1 MPFFII
7 KGEEGYY
14 YGQGEDGRPRFRQ
27 ELTSDVFVCGTNMAE
42 AQREYSRLCSGDLR
56 DVLTEVERRNS
67 LPLPPEQP
75 AAAPKDGEWKV
86 IDNFGKIIALLFNGK
101 VFAIRRGNAESGDVE
116 VYDDGIKAWTDWS
129 RMREQVGLVRI
140 RRLVGA

>member
-1 MPFFII
+1 MPYFII
-7 KGEEGYY
+7 KGEDGYY
-14 YGQGEDGRPRFRQ
+14 YGQGEDGRPRFEQ
-27 ELTSDVFVCGTNMAE
+27 ELTSEVFICGTTTAE
-42 AQREYSRLCSGDLR
+42 AQREYSRIISVYLR
-56 DVLTEVERRNS
+56 GILTGLERRNS
-67 LPLPPEQP
+67 LPLPPEPP

-86 IDNFGKIIALLFNGK
+86 LDDFGRNIALLFNGK
-101 VFAIRRGNAESGDVE
+101 FFAIRRGNAESGDVE